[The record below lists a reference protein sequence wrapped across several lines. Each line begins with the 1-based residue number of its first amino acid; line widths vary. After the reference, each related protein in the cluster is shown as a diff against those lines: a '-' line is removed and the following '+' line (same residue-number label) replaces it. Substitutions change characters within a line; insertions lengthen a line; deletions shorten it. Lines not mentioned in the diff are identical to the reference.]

1 MIYYILIFLNFLYN
15 VISIK
20 LNVNKIE
27 KNFKNN
33 SSLKLR
39 LLNNIYMNY
48 HNYSSVNIPLLKS
61 EIGLYSL
68 DIYIGEP
75 KQKFSLVIDSGSS
88 ILWVYNN
95 KCELCLS
102 NNKFNPS
109 KSKTFISKKETLNM
123 NYVSGNLKGDICQ
136 DNMNFNGDFNM
147 PSFYFLLIYES
158 NIDFKIDGL
167 IGLSKGSYSKKK
179 YSFLNQIYEK
189 NLIKDKYVIYDLF
202 KKYFYIS
209 EIPSYLENEKKVT
222 CVDKD
227 DFSTFWRCEISSV
240 QIDGVSIFITT
251 KIIFDSGTNGI
262 IFPIKYLE
270 IFKNIIKNN
279 KILSMNKCSFQ
290 QIDNDNI
297 FKFGCE
303 HKVNSKKLNTTSNFI
318 EFFLDKSVTN
328 NTNNN
333 TFGFKLIDLMENEQ
347 VFSLY
352 IFDRKDEILLGAP
365 FFEKYP
371 IMFNKDNKIITI
383 FGNGNNLYRSNN
395 NILNN
400 IKIFIIISIFVVLV
414 LLLIIV
420 IREKVFSKSRIKN
433 STIENLEDYI
443 QLLHA

>member
-1 MIYYILIFLNFLYN
+1 MIYYFLIFLNFLYN

-27 KNFKNN
+27 NNFIND

-48 HNYSSVNIPLLKS
+48 DNYSSVNIPLLKS

-68 DIYIGEP
+68 DIDIGQP

-95 KCELCLS
+95 KCKLCLS
-102 NNKFNPS
+102 NNKFDPS

-123 NYVSGNLKGDICQ
+123 NYISGNLKGDICQ
-136 DNMNFNGDFNM
+136 DNMNFNGDFKM
-147 PSFYFLLIYES
+147 PLFYFLLIYES

-189 NLIKDKYVIYDLF
+189 NIIKEKYVIYDLF

-227 DFSTFWRCEISSV
+227 DLSTFWRCEISSV
-240 QIDGVSIFITT
+240 QIDNISIFITT

-279 KILSMNKCSFQ
+279 TILSMNKCSFQ

-303 HKVNSKKLNTTSNFI
+303 NKLNTKKLNNTANLI

-333 TFGFKLIDLMENEQ
+333 TFGFKLIDLMEIEQ

-383 FGNGNNLYRSNN
+383 FGNGNNLYRSSNY
-395 NILNN
+395 ILKN
-400 IKIFIIISIFVVLV
+400 IKIFIIITIFVVLV

-443 QLLHA
+443 QLLNA